1 MLLNVS
7 VLLIVFKAFYFY
19 PEVGDYIVSVYN
31 LKCLFYKVQI
41 RGV

>member
-1 MLLNVS
+1 MNISNFIIMNNAGSYYL
-7 VLLIVFKAFYFY
+7 
-19 PEVGDYIVSVYN
+19 VSVYK